1 MKRCFQLALVGAW
14 VQLAAA
20 QEPAPPVLR
29 YAVAFK
35 GDVVATQSV
44 SIVHGAG
51 STTISCSFA
60 ADLPV
65 FVATHRY
72 SEELSVTYRPAD
84 GTVERFEA
92 VLQDGPIRTEISADV
107 QDAEG
112 GLEVVRT
119 DPSGTSIHVIRRA
132 DYDFHSLAMYGRTP
146 ADFLPTNSP
155 ARVLSI
161 AQGEVRPVLVQS
173 NMESDTF
180 ERQHLETTHLVW
192 TDGPHVSHSWHPER
206 FSNLPR
212 RYIRQTDAGEFVF
225 NLIR

>member
-1 MKRCFQLALVGAW
+1 
-14 VQLAAA
+14 
-20 QEPAPPVLR
+20 
-29 YAVAFK
+29 
-35 GDVVATQSV
+35 
-44 SIVHGAG
+44 
-51 STTISCSFA
+51 
-60 ADLPV
+60 
-65 FVATHRY
+65 
-72 SEELSVTYRPAD
+72 
-84 GTVERFEA
+84 
-92 VLQDGPIRTEISADV
+92 
-107 QDAEG
+107 
-112 GLEVVRT
+112 
-119 DPSGTSIHVIRRA
+119 
-132 DYDFHSLAMYGRTP
+132 MYGRAP

>member
-1 MKRCFQLALVGAW
+1 MKRSFLLALVGAW
-14 VQLAAA
+14 IPLAGAA
-20 QEPAPPVLR
+20 QEPAALTLR
-29 YAVAFK
+29 YSVAFK

-44 SIVHGAG
+44 SIVHSAG
-51 STTISCSFA
+51 LTTISSSFA

-65 FVATHRY
+65 FVAIHHY

-84 GTVERFEA
+84 GAVERLGA
-92 VLQDGPIRTEISADV
+92 RLRDGPV
-107 QDAEG
+107 QTVVSGARDG
-112 GLEVVRT
+112 DGTLRVVRT
-119 DPSGTSIHVIRRA
+119 GMEGTTTNYVARA
-132 DYDFHSLAMYGRTP
+132 DYDFHSLVFYGRAP

-161 AQGEVRPVLVQS
+161 AQGEVRPVLIQS
-173 NMESDTF
+173 NQESDTF
-180 ERQHLETTHLVW
+180 ERQHLETAHLVW

-212 RYIRQTDAGEFVF
+212 RYIRRTDGGEFVF

>member
-1 MKRCFQLALVGAW
+1 MELTKLRVNGRRLQSTLEEMAQIGGTAGGG
-14 VQLAAA
+14 VQRLTLSDEDRQARDLFVKWLR
-20 QEPAPPVLR
+20 EIDCEITVDEMGNIFGRRPGKNNDLPPVM
-29 YAVAFK
+29 
-35 GDVVATQSV
+35 T
-44 SIVHGAG
+44 G
-51 STTISCSFA
+51 SHI
-60 ADLPV
+60 D
-65 FVATHRY
+65 THP
-72 SEELSVTYRPAD
+72 TGGKFD
-84 GTVERFEA
+84 GNYG
-92 VLQDGPIRTEISADV
+92 VLA
-107 QDAEG
+107 